1 MLVLLVMTVFIAI
14 SDIFGPNAD
23 TVKIDEISEEKVPIY
38 VAVLYSLLFP
48 IAGSLMTMLIK
59 YQHKYLRLNST
70 DWV

>member
-14 SDIFGPNAD
+14 SDIFGSNAD

-59 YQHKYLRLNST
+59 YQSKYLRLNST